1 MRNFAAQLRGELRKL
16 FGRKRT
22 YIGFGA
28 FLAVEIL
35 IVTLLTLPKP
45 KAAIRRLIEGGGYL
59 ADEYF
64 GGLTLAVMILTWTT
78 VLIGA
83 LYLAL
88 VSGDIVSKD
97 VEDGAMRMILCR
109 PISRARIIVLKYA
122 ACVIYTVALTLFI
135 GVTALLTGFLWG
147 GVGGLFV
154 YDPMQGV
161 FALYPAA
168 EGLGR
173 FALAL
178 GALAGVQL
186 SVSSLGFVLSC
197 CNIKPA
203 AATVVT
209 LSYFFLDS
217 IFQRLP
223 YFESLQPW
231 FITTHMSAWIHLF
244 DGRIPWTRI
253 GQDFTY
259 LLALDVTFFLVG
271 LAIFERRDFKG

>member
-1 MRNFAAQLRGELRKL
+1 MSVFLSQLRGELRKL
-16 FGRKRT
+16 FARKRT
-22 YIGFGA
+22 YIGFAA
-28 FLAVEIL
+28 FLAVEVL
-35 IVTLLTLPKP
+35 IVVLLNLPKP
-45 KAAIRRLIEGGGYL
+45 KSSIRRIIEDAGYL

-88 VSGDIVSKD
+88 VSGDIVAKD
-97 VEDGAMRMILCR
+97 VEDGALRMILCR
-109 PISRARIIVLKYA
+109 PVSRARLITLKYL
-122 ACVIYTVALTLFI
+122 ACLIYTVVLTLFI
-135 GVTALLTGFLWG
+135 GVSALITGFIWG

-154 YDPMQGV
+154 YDPLQGV
-161 FALYPAA
+161 FALFSAG

-178 GALAGVQL
+178 AALAGVQF
-186 SVSSLGFVLSC
+186 SVTSLGFGLSC
-197 CNIKPA
+197 LRLKPA
-203 AATVVT
+203 AATVLT

-231 FITTHMSAWIHLF
+231 FITTHMSAWIHCF
-244 DGRIPWTRI
+244 DARIPWTRI
-253 GQDFTY
+253 GQDFIY
-259 LLALDVTFFLVG
+259 LFAIDLTLFLGG
-271 LAIFERRDFKG
+271 LLIFDRRDLK

>member
-1 MRNFAAQLRGELRKL
+1 MIFLAQLRGELRKL
-16 FGRKRT
+16 FARKRT
-22 YIGFGA
+22 YIGFAA
-28 FLAVEIL
+28 FVAVELL
-35 IVTLLTLPKP
+35 IVVLLNLPKP
-45 KAAIRRLIEGGGYL
+45 KGAIRRLIEDAGYL

-88 VSGDIVSKD
+88 VSGDIVAKD

-109 PISRARIIVLKYA
+109 PVSRARIITLKYC
-122 ACVIYTVALTLFI
+122 ACVIYTIVLTLFI
-135 GVTALLTGFLWG
+135 GISALVTGMAWG
-147 GVGGLFV
+147 GMGGLFV

-161 FALYPAA
+161 FALFETG

-178 GALAGVQL
+178 VALAGVQL
-186 SVSSLGFVLSC
+186 SVSSLGFALSC
-197 CNIKPA
+197 ARLKPA
-203 AATVVT
+203 AATVIT

-231 FITTHMSAWIHLF
+231 FITTHMSAWIHCF
-244 DGRIPWTRI
+244 DAQIPWTRL
-253 GQDFTY
+253 GQDFLY
-259 LLALDVTFFLVG
+259 LLAIDATLFLIG
-271 LAIFERRDFKG
+271 LIIFDRRDLKG